1 MQMAQPTMANKQIIT
16 DTSALYAL
24 VDRRDQNHFTAA
36 NFIRQHTVPNS
47 LVISNHVF
55 DETMTLVRMRLGVDV
70 AVQLGLRLRNSRFV
84 EMFTFG
90 TGEEMATWQV
100 FCKYRDKEWSY
111 TDCACFAIAQQRKT
125 DQVFSFDHHF
135 TQMGLQMVA

>member
-1 MQMAQPTMANKQIIT
+1 MPSKQIIT

-24 VDRRDQNHFTAA
+24 VDRRDQNHLAA
-36 NFIRQHTVPNS
+36 AHFLKQHVVPKS
-47 LVISNHVF
+47 LVVSNHVF

-70 AVQLGLRLRNSRFV
+70 AVQLGLRLRNSKFI

-90 TGEEMATWQV
+90 TGEEMATWRI

-111 TDCACFAIAQQRKT
+111 TDCACFAVAQQRDT

-135 TQMGLQMVA
+135 TQMGLQMVAKI